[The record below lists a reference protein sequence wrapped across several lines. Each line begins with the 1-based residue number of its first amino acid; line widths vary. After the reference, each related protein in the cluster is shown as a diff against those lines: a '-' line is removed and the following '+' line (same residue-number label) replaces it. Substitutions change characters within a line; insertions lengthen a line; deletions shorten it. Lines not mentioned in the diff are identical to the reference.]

1 MDERTADLA
10 YTAGWAM
17 IRRTPERAGRAL
29 FQRLADRSWRAHDES
44 TRGLERNLR
53 RLVGPGATDA
63 QLRALSRA
71 GMRSYMRY
79 YYEMF
84 RLPAMSEEYVL
95 GRTRATGIEVL
106 EEHVRSGRGVVAA
119 LPHMGNWDHA
129 GAWIALRGTPLTTVA
144 QRLRPESLFQ
154 RFTAY
159 RESLGMEVLP
169 LTGGS
174 NTVGTLARRLREGG
188 LVCLLADRD
197 ISGTGLEVDFF
208 GERARVPA
216 GPAALALNTGA
227 ALMPVSLWYDGP
239 YWNIRVHD
247 EIPVAGGATRAE
259 RVQATTQQ
267 LVRVFE
273 GAIAEHPED
282 WHMLQ
287 PVFSADHAR
296 VSRGRGADGGVPTPV
311 AADRARVSREATA
324 ETAVPAVT
332 DEGTTP
338 GAVGDGT
345 APGGTVRE
353 GPGYGTA
360 PGGAVREVPADGTVP
375 GDGAPGGSGDG
386 TAPGTRG
393 GFTAANGVG
402 APQGSGARPP
412 GRDERNG

>member
-17 IRRTPERAGRAL
+17 IRRTPESAGRAL
-29 FQRLADRSWRAHDES
+29 FRRLADRSWRAHDES

-84 RLPAMSEEYVL
+84 RLPAMGEEYVL

-174 NTVGTLARRLREGG
+174 NTVGTLARRLRGGG

-247 EIPVAGGATRAE
+247 EIPVSGGATRAE
-259 RVQATTQQ
+259 RVQATTQE

-296 VSRGRGADGGVPTPV
+296 VSRGRGADGGVPAPV
-311 AADRARVSREATA
+311 AADRARVPRGATA

-332 DEGTTP
+332 DESTASG
-338 GAVGDGT
+338 GAGD
-345 APGGTVRE
+345 
-353 GPGYGTA
+353 GTA
-360 PGGAVREVPADGTVP
+360 PGGAVREDPVGGTVP
-375 GDGAPGGSGDG
+375 DEGAPGGAGDA